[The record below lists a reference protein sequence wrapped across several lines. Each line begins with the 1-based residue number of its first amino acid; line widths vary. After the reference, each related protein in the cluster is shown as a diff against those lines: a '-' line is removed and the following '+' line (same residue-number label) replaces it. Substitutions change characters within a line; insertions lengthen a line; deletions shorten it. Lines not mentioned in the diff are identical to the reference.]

1 MTEANLKEQL
11 GTLIQLQ
18 DVDRQIYL
26 LKEEKE
32 SKPKEIEEL
41 KLAFESK
48 KQGLADLEKSL
59 LDAQKQRKD
68 KELELATKEEGI
80 KKLQS
85 QLFQLKTNKEYHAML
100 AQIQDSKADN
110 SVIEDKIL
118 ELFESADKVKGEVEA
133 ERQRLVGEEKIFNED
148 KKKVDEKVKEIE
160 SKLAQLEA
168 QRNQVLPKID
178 KKILGQYERILSN
191 RDGLAIVSVKE
202 NTCKGCNMH
211 VPPQVINLIR
221 MYERIITCEVC
232 NRILYVDNE
241 SS

>member
-1 MTEANLKEQL
+1 MTEANLKDQL

-18 DVDRQIYL
+18 EVDRQIYF

-32 SKPKEIEEL
+32 VRPKEIEALRLLFEEKKQ
-41 KLAFESK
+41 KLAE
-48 KQGLADLEKSL
+48 LEKSL

-100 AQIQDSKADN
+100 GQIQDSKADN

-118 ELFESADKVKGEVEA
+118 ELFESADKIKAEVEA
-133 ERQRLVGEEKIFNED
+133 EKQRLAGEEKVFNED
-148 KKKVDEKVKEIE
+148 KKKVDEKIKEIE
-160 SKLAQLEA
+160 SRLAQLEA

-191 RDGLAIVSVKE
+191 RDGLAIVSVKD

-211 VPPQVINLIR
+211 VPPQIINLIR

-232 NRILYVDNE
+232 NRILYVENE
-241 SS
+241 GA

>member
-1 MTEANLKEQL
+1 MAEANLKDQL
-11 GTLIQLQ
+11 STLIQLQ

-32 SKPKEIEEL
+32 AGPKEIEAL
-41 KLAFESK
+41 KLSFEAK
-48 KQGLADLEKSL
+48 KQKLAELEKSL

-68 KELELATKEEGI
+68 KELELGTKEEGI

-100 AQIQDSKADN
+100 TQIQDSKADN

-118 ELFESADKVKGEVEA
+118 ELFESADKIKVEVDA
-133 ERQRLVGEEKIFNED
+133 EKQRLLGEEKAFNED
-148 KKKVDEKVKEIE
+148 KKRVDEKIKEIE
-160 SKLAQLEA
+160 SKLVQLEA
-168 QRNQVLPKID
+168 QRNQIIPKID
-178 KKILGQYERILSN
+178 KKVLGQYDRILSN
-191 RDGLAIVSVKE
+191 RDGLAIVSVRD

-232 NRILYVDNE
+232 NRILYVENE
-241 SS
+241 NA